1 MLPARV
7 EAAILQNVLQWLH
20 SEYTDI
26 RWNATRILLTMSRN
40 PENCGIV
47 NHQLMNLIDSDS
59 VYIKNLI
66 IRHLHK
72 MNGITDRTKEYI
84 ISKCKQD
91 ANFVVRMVCDEV
103 EKGVAEE

>member
-1 MLPARV
+1 
-7 EAAILQNVLQWLH
+7 
-20 SEYTDI
+20 
-26 RWNATRILLTMSRN
+26 
-40 PENCGIV
+40 
-47 NHQLMNLIDSDS
+47 MNLIDSNS

-66 IRHLHK
+66 MRHLYTMK
-72 MNGITDRTKEYI
+72 GITDGTKEYI